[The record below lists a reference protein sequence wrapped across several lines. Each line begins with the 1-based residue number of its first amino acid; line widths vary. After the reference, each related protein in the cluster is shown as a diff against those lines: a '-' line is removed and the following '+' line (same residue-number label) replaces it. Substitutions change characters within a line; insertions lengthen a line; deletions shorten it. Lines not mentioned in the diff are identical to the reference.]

1 MFLKNYNNTK
11 LWKIKQKPKAKKKL
25 PATRTHLAKPIR
37 KKILNQ
43 NLSTSTSIQPKKKTL
58 AQICFM
64 KAFNYP
70 LSRFLRRACCWWR
83 TSKIS
88 TPKNI
93 GVWSLALLAFFLF
106 YSSFLYY
113 LFSGFVFVLVG
124 YLHVLCTWLFA
135 LVLCFGRFY
144 AILESPP

>member
-93 GVWSLALLAFFLF
+93 GVWSLALLAFFF
-106 YSSFLYY
+106 CFIAC
-113 LFSGFVFVLVG
+113 F
-124 YLHVLCTWLFA
+124 CTICS
-135 LVLCFGRFY
+135 LVLFLSLWGICMFCAPGF
-144 AILESPP
+144 LP